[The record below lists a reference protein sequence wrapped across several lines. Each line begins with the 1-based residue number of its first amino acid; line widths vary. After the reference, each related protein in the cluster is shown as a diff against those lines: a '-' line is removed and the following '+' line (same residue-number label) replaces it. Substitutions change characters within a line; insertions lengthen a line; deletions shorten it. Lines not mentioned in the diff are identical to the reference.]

1 MRVGRGSMDGPRAVK
16 TRVLA
21 REGWRRR
28 QCLVEVEVVCRRS
41 EERDIVTLPL
51 CLCRQAEPRRHFC
64 CTAAVLTIEGM

>member
-28 QCLVEVEVVCRRS
+28 RCLVEEVV
-41 EERDIVTLPL
+41 VLA
-51 CLCRQAEPRRHFC
+51 AE
-64 CTAAVLTIEGM
+64 